1 MKHPENYRA
10 FVERVTASVEY
21 KVDVAALE
29 FVEDLVRRMS
39 EAGVSQAELA
49 RRLAASEAYV
59 SKVLRGDTNF
69 TLATMVK
76 LATAVGHELH
86 VHIAPAGSSVQWF
99 DVVTP
104 AQGPQG
110 WPRMANARRS
120 SSANRPSGGAVSF
133 IDHGPGDEAQP
144 PQQVREPAAD
154 YNIPK
159 RVRAKATPR
168 KAPNKSRAKGNGR

>member
-1 MKHPENYRA
+1 MKHPENYRQ

-86 VHIAPAGSSVQWF
+86 VHIAPSGNSVQWF
-99 DVVTP
+99 DVITP

-110 WPRMANARRS
+110 WPRMANARSS
-120 SSANRPSGGAVSF
+120 SSANPPSGGAVSF
-133 IDHGPGDEAQP
+133 IDHGPSDEAQP
-144 PQQVREPAAD
+144 PQQVREPAAA

-168 KAPNKSRAKGNGR
+168 KAPGKSRAKDSGR